1 MTTQFIEGII
11 FAHINKP
18 THITWG
24 LENMYPVANISKYE
38 IVNLK
43 NLMNIHETLML
54 LEQRDDEP
62 VTIMKGDTLVIN
74 PMIPANKYSDEKV
87 NTLF

>member
-24 LENMYPVANISKYE
+24 LEDMYPVANISKYE

-54 LEQRDDEP
+54 LEQRDDES
-62 VTIMKGDTLVIN
+62 VTIMKGDTIVIN

-87 NTLF
+87 KTLF

>member
-18 THITWG
+18 THIIWG